1 MRGRKRPNFPLS
13 LIVWE
18 EKLWCHRCAITN
30 ITHMC
35 SRKKLSCPK
44 WMNEQ
49 HEVYFLAPGFPL
61 LCNSFCFSSSS
72 SSFFS
77 LKTWTQQE
85 LKYENPVILTG
96 WSCLQVHLFILLMRL
111 IFICTD
117 RLSIG
122 GNGHL
127 LVLPGDFL
135 CNSWFRRNDHTD
147 VSYNQIRYMVRMWG
161 VFIII
166 ASSLLVI
173 SEDWM
178 LFSFKRRY
186 GSSLLNTFS
195 YLESHV
201 FVSV

>member
-85 LKYENPVILTG
+85 LKILSY
-96 WSCLQVHLFILLMRL
+96 WQVEAVCRCIYLFCLWDLFLYVL
-111 IFICTD
+111 ID
-117 RLSIG
+117 Y
-122 GNGHL
+122 L
-127 LVLPGDFL
+127 LVEMAIYLFYLVIFL

-195 YLESHV
+195 YLESNV

>member
-49 HEVYFLAPGFPL
+49 HEVYFLAPGFLL

-127 LVLPGDFL
+127 LVLPGDFFMQQL
-135 CNSWFRRNDHTD
+135 IQTKWSHRCFLQSDTVHGQDVGGIYNNCFFSACNQWRLD
-147 VSYNQIRYMVRMWG
+147 VIQ
-161 VFIII
+161 
-166 ASSLLVI
+166 L
-173 SEDWM
+173 
-178 LFSFKRRY
+178 
-186 GSSLLNTFS
+186 
-195 YLESHV
+195 
-201 FVSV
+201 